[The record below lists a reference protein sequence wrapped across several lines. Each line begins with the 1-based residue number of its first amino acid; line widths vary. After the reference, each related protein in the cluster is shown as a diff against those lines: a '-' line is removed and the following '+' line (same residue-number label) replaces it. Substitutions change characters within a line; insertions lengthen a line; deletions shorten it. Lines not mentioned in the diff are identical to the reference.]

1 MLRIRLLLVSVLWC
15 LVLPVFANVNVG
27 RYDTVHIVPAPGK
40 VVIDGDLGEW
50 DRSGEFF
57 TYRFEEQKAKY
68 YLKGYMMYDA
78 ENLYLAAH
86 IGDSSPMMNLYNPD
100 AEAAV
105 AWRGDCLQVRFSAD
119 RALGWPIRDGRTTS
133 DQLAHLTMW
142 YYTPKALPC
151 IMLQYGMDYHGL
163 RLNPPGVH
171 GAYRKDDDGKGYVL
185 EYAIPWTLLNCGD
198 NPPKAGDVT
207 ACIWQMLWSDEQGRK
222 YQADL
227 SEIRNPSDPS
237 LAYQSAGGWG
247 RAIFEKTGNLPA
259 GTVVARDEA
268 HPAPPSTGFLPI
280 DYTVPGKTEQ
290 HVSMQLL
297 DCAGHTVRW
306 LLGDAP
312 RAPGQ
317 HTELWNGLD
326 DDNNPVPTGTYTVSW
341 CRHNVSAT
349 LLATAN
355 NPGTPP
361 YNTSDNRG
369 SWAGDYGWPTAV
381 TATTTHVFL
390 AHLAGEASR
399 ALIKLTPD
407 GQRVWGV
414 DPTQDLS
421 PHIIDMCTD
430 NAALYILYG
439 DYDGGKVQTGGFVKL
454 NADTGYNEAVGTTGR
469 SYVVLTDPAHHDGMG
484 VDGDMA
490 AIAVDKATVYVASS
504 GAGKIFCI
512 DKATGKQTRVI
523 DGLVK
528 PHGLAIGPD
537 GRLYVIADRDVL
549 VMQTDGSNRGILVH
563 WWDIAAPKR
572 LTVAKNGDLYVTVQG
587 VYQQLFHYDAQG
599 KLLGTIGKEGGL
611 SVPGPWV
618 ADAMLRPSSVCVA
631 PDGKLWVTEE
641 RMNPK
646 RTSVWNPDGTLAAD
660 YTGPVPYASTC
671 AMDPADPVHLYSE
684 NTQFTIDYL
693 TGRTKP
699 TAVVCDDGERGQI
712 GPISGAWSGHFI
724 HFQGRTFLAQGEG
737 NLYEVKDGRFVL
749 RVQTVFTPGI
759 TRNPYWTNTLHLGL
773 DRNGDGKIDA
783 GEMQT
788 YPLLGGAGW
797 LAWIAD
803 NLDIYC
809 GDWTG
814 IWKMPFEGFDVAG
827 VPIYHTSHMRLL
839 FTTDKARLAAGEGRP
854 FPVPGVP
861 DRWWLDSAGNMYL
874 LMSAGENRIKRGQPY
889 LDKGHRLVKLSPNLH
904 VLWEYRNLVV
914 GMGACWN
921 TTIAKP
927 GEILGTQRFTGDFGR
942 YLTVSSYYGQYHI
955 LDKETGLYITAI
967 TPDTRSEPP
976 LDGMAVFTENFNGWA
991 VYAPSM
997 KKYLFCGGDA
1007 QARVWEVHGLE
1018 DVKYARTAVT
1028 VTDADHAKA
1037 VAASKTIYGLTGVE
1051 QGEKVLM
1058 TPQLGVRVDGDLS
1071 EWAGANWAPF
1081 AVDDHRKG
1089 RAALAWTSTGLSVA
1103 FDMTDDSPL
1112 RNRGGNLNLLFKS
1125 GDALEFDISSAAADV
1140 ARPDEK
1146 PVTGDKRILLSVV
1159 KDANG
1164 TERAVAML
1172 YEPKSARADKSPG
1185 TFTSPVSTV
1194 TYDYVGQL
1202 PAQIAWQ
1209 RTDTGYTLE
1218 AAFDAQALG
1227 FTGLEVGQRLRVDFG
1242 ALFSDKGGAMTLAK
1256 TLWADDSPEVS
1267 IVNDIPTEAKIHP
1280 KRWGWAVLR

>member
-1 MLRIRLLLVSVLWC
+1 MNKDRRQETTIEVIVGFFFAMMIVALFFGTAVLSRTRLFGGGNHKYEVVFDHVMGLRKGDNVFVKGVDVGKVDSLAVRPDGAHVFVSLEVPIKLHDDYKVEVLPTSVLG
-15 LVLPVFANVNVG
+15 G
-27 RYDTVHIVPAPGK
+27 RYLSFDLGSNGKPELREGAVLHGLTPVDLIDEATRTVSLIKKNLEEGK
-40 VVIDGDLGEW
+40 VL
-50 DRSGEFF
+50 
-57 TYRFEEQKAKY
+57 
-68 YLKGYMMYDA
+68 
-78 ENLYLAAH
+78 ENLSATMADVKKISNKLAA
-86 IGDSSPMMNLYNPD
+86 G
-100 AEAAV
+100 E
-105 AWRGDCLQVRFSAD
+105 G
-119 RALGWPIRDGRTTS
+119 
-133 DQLAHLTMW
+133 
-142 YYTPKALPC
+142 
-151 IMLQYGMDYHGL
+151 
-163 RLNPPGVH
+163 
-171 GAYRKDDDGKGYVL
+171 
-185 EYAIPWTLLNCGD
+185 TL
-198 NPPKAGDVT
+198 
-207 ACIWQMLWSDEQGRK
+207 
-222 YQADL
+222 
-227 SEIRNPSDPS
+227 
-237 LAYQSAGGWG
+237 
-247 RAIFEKTGNLPA
+247 
-259 GTVVARDEA
+259 
-268 HPAPPSTGFLPI
+268 
-280 DYTVPGKTEQ
+280 
-290 HVSMQLL
+290 
-297 DCAGHTVRW
+297 
-306 LLGDAP
+306 
-312 RAPGQ
+312 
-317 HTELWNGLD
+317 
-326 DDNNPVPTGTYTVSW
+326 
-341 CRHNVSAT
+341 
-349 LLATAN
+349 
-355 NPGTPP
+355 
-361 YNTSDNRG
+361 
-369 SWAGDYGWPTAV
+369 
-381 TATTTHVFL
+381 
-390 AHLAGEASR
+390 
-399 ALIKLTPD
+399 
-407 GQRVWGV
+407 
-414 DPTQDLS
+414 
-421 PHIIDMCTD
+421 
-430 NAALYILYG
+430 
-439 DYDGGKVQTGGFVKL
+439 
-454 NADTGYNEAVGTTGR
+454 
-469 SYVVLTDPAHHDGMG
+469 
-484 VDGDMA
+484 
-490 AIAVDKATVYVASS
+490 
-504 GAGKIFCI
+504 
-512 DKATGKQTRVI
+512 
-523 DGLVK
+523 
-528 PHGLAIGPD
+528 
-537 GRLYVIADRDVL
+537 
-549 VMQTDGSNRGILVH
+549 
-563 WWDIAAPKR
+563 
-572 LTVAKNGDLYVTVQG
+572 
-587 VYQQLFHYDAQG
+587 G
-599 KLLGTIGKEGGL
+599 KLLMEETMYADLKSTTANLKE
-611 SVPGPWV
+611 
-618 ADAMLRPSSVCVA
+618 
-631 PDGKLWVTEE
+631 
-641 RMNPK
+641 
-646 RTSVWNPDGTLAAD
+646 
-660 YTGPVPYASTC
+660 
-671 AMDPADPVHLYSE
+671 
-684 NTQFTIDYL
+684 
-693 TGRTKP
+693 
-699 TAVVCDDGERGQI
+699 
-712 GPISGAWSGHFI
+712 IS
-724 HFQGRTFLAQGEG
+724 
-737 NLYEVKDGRFVL
+737 N
-749 RVQTVFTPGI
+749 
-759 TRNPYWTNTLHLGL
+759 
-773 DRNGDGKIDA
+773 
-783 GEMQT
+783 
-788 YPLLGGAGW
+788 
-797 LAWIAD
+797 
-803 NLDIYC
+803 
-809 GDWTG
+809 
-814 IWKMPFEGFDVAG
+814 
-827 VPIYHTSHMRLL
+827 
-839 FTTDKARLAAGEGRP
+839 RLAAGEGRP